1 VCSSDLNKT
10 FTKVLAKVLK
20 RPFFLPNVPPFV
32 MKLILGTRALLV
44 LEGSRVSAEKIQKTG
59 FEFEFTELEGALK
72 EIYG

>member
-1 VCSSDLNKT
+1 
-10 FTKVLAKVLK
+10 
-20 RPFFLPNVPPFV
+20 
-32 MKLILGTRALLV
+32 MV